1 MGKHIPNGMLTT
13 SNHRFQLVFWIL
25 QPLCGKTHVVELQR
39 LQAEA
44 NVLQHHL
51 GISAKFRE
59 ARQLCSELKSER
71 IGLKFGRFRT
81 AVRDI

>member
-1 MGKHIPNGMLTT
+1 MAIEIVDLPINSMVIFH
-13 SNHRFQLVFWIL
+13 
-25 QPLCGKTHVVELQR
+25 R

-71 IGLKFGRFRT
+71 TDWNLGASERQLGKI
-81 AVRDI
+81 